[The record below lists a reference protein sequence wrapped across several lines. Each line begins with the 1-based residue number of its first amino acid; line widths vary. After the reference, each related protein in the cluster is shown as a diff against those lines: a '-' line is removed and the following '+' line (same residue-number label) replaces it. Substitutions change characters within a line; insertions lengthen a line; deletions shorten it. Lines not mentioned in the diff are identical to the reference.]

1 MTKTENKAPIGHVLV
16 YGTLRP
22 GSTENVKTLRGFKM
36 FDGRFYPCVVKSGNP
51 DDEIVV
57 ESVPVHDTDHL
68 ARLDAYEGFY
78 EGYPEASLFVREEVI
93 RSEGPASGP
102 MPVWIYLYANPGALS
117 GYAPMSSPADWLD
130 AVGQSEGRSARLAL
144 NISEY

>member
-1 MTKTENKAPIGHVLV
+1 MTKTENKEPIGSVLV

-36 FDGRFYPCVVKSGNP
+36 FYGGFYPCVVKSGNP

-78 EGYPEASLFVREEVI
+78 EGHPEASLFVREEVI
-93 RSEGPASGP
+93 GGD
-102 MPVWIYLYANPGALS
+102 MPVWIYLYANPGSLS
-117 GYAPMSSPADWLD
+117 GDAPMSSPADWLD
-130 AVGQSEGRSARLAL
+130 AVGQSEGRNARLAL